1 MAEQPKKRISRPLVL
16 TLIILVLATV
26 GVGLYFFVN
35 NSKHETT
42 DNAQLDGTIVS
53 VRTSVTGFVKEVR
66 FQDNQHVK
74 KGDTLL
80 IIDDKDYRARVAQA
94 RAQLASAESQVGIIR
109 TSTQAATQSASASA
123 GNAQAMRQTVLT
135 AQTRLNKAKSD
146 LARVQNMFKD
156 EAATQQQLDNANAEV
171 ATAEAQYQLTV
182 EQQRAMQTQAGGAQL
197 TAQSQGQQINTTNAL
212 IAQRQAELALAQ
224 NQLDNT
230 VVTAPFD
237 AVISKKSV
245 EVGQLLQAGQPVCS
259 AVGTTN
265 LWVTANFK
273 ETQLKHIQVGQHVNV
288 KVDAYDISLNGQVE
302 SFGGATGARFSML
315 PPDNATGNFVK
326 ITQRVP
332 VRIHLDNSETSGR
345 VLTPGMSVLV
355 DVDVQ

>member
-1 MAEQPKKRISRPLVL
+1 MADQQKKRNNRPVILL
-16 TLIILVLATV
+16 LIIAGLTGLGA
-26 GVGLYFFVN
+26 GLYFFIN

-53 VRTSVTGFVKEVR
+53 VRTSVSGFVKEVR

-94 RAQLASAESQVGIIR
+94 KAQLANAESQIGIIR
-109 TSTQAATQSASASA
+109 TATQAATQGASATA
-123 GNAQAMRQTVLT
+123 GNAQAMHQNVLT

-146 LARVQNMFKD
+146 LARIQNMFKD
-156 EAATQQQLDNANAEV
+156 EAATQQQLDNANADV
-171 ATAEAQYQLTV
+171 ATAEAQYQLTI

-197 TAQSQGQQINTTNAL
+197 SAQSQGQQINTTNAL
-212 IAQRQAELALAQ
+212 IAQRQAELDLAQ

-230 VVTAPFD
+230 VIVAPYD

-245 EVGQLLQAGQPVCS
+245 EIGQLLQAGQPVCS
-259 AVGTTN
+259 AVSTTD

-273 ETQLKHIQVGQHVNV
+273 ETQLKHMQVGQPVDV
-288 KVDAYDISLNGQVE
+288 KVDAYELELSGKVE
-302 SFGGATGARFSML
+302 SFGGATGARFSLL

-332 VRIHLDNSETSGR
+332 VRIHLDNPQLSGR
-345 VLTPGMSVLV
+345 MLAPGMSVAV
-355 DVDVQ
+355 DVHVQ